1 MESLKE
7 ASKEVKKRMQQRLGN
22 EEQWY
27 NLDDE
32 DQILENLNSITELIE
47 NAPQNNINLCRMGGM
62 TPILELICA
71 HESDEVRKAACRIF
85 NLMTA
90 NNKKIQ
96 EFATKN
102 GAVNLAVQLEMET
115 KPEMREMIV
124 SSLSAFLKEDNFPG
138 KRQYIY
144 YLDGI
149 QQLVNWISPKF
160 QEKLGKGD

>member
-1 MESLKE
+1 M
-7 ASKEVKKRMQQRLGN
+7 
-22 EEQWY
+22 
-27 NLDDE
+27 
-32 DQILENLNSITELIE
+32 
-47 NAPQNNINLCRMGGM
+47 
-62 TPILELICA
+62 
-71 HESDEVRKAACRIF
+71 
-85 NLMTA
+85 

-144 YLDGI
+144 HLDGI